1 MAVGDIR
8 GFIEVARDELR
19 CPARLAGMGLYWAW
33 LQIIFSS
40 AALAPAVLLPL
51 PLAPQHQIWTAS
63 LLTTIVVFLVVLLYK
78 PARALRSPRAALA
91 SSFCMAGGSLAL
103 ALSSASG
110 DPLPFA
116 ATGVLGIGVGSA
128 LAFLCWGLHL
138 ARLVPRR
145 VLFDMSVFAFSTALF
160 FGLVAPLPPGAVQAC
175 AVLMPLASGA
185 LLGVA
190 NRDSAPVS
198 HNAETSAS
206 KPDGP
211 HDRVRARRSGGL
223 LGLAVLV
230 GLVYGIMRGITL
242 AFGTSTVEAT
252 TVATVIGVAAS
263 GVLLLATTVFY
274 RRESELYLVCE
285 ISFPLLV
292 AGFLLLPQY
301 AGPLPLPIIVFTV
314 GHGYFYFLLWV
325 FCVDQSQAQG
335 RDPLRVFSAG
345 LLAFLGS
352 SLAGSLASDALALSG
367 FESSGVVGIVSL
379 VIVYAFVLAFAVLF
393 GRTRSE
399 RMREAKE
406 ADEQRR
412 AEFEQCAALVARDG
426 GLTARESEIFL
437 LLARDESRAV
447 IRDQLCISN
456 DTVKTHTRRVYTKLD
471 IHAKQEARA
480 LVEARMERERRGM

>member
-1 MAVGDIR
+1 MAVSDVR
-8 GFIEVARDELR
+8 SFIEVARNEIR
-19 CPARLAGMGLYWAW
+19 SPARLAGMGVYWAW
-33 LQIIFSS
+33 LQIVFSS
-40 AALAPAVLLPL
+40 ASLAPTDLLPA

-63 LLTTIVVFLVVLLYK
+63 LLTTILVFLVVLFCK
-78 PARALRSPRAALA
+78 PGRALHGPRAVGA
-91 SSFCMAGGSLAL
+91 SSFCMAGGSLLL
-103 ALSSASG
+103 AFSSTAS

-116 ATGVLGIGVGSA
+116 AAGALGVGVGSA

-145 VLFDMSVFAFSTALF
+145 VLFDMSAFAFLTALF
-160 FGLVAPLPPGAVQAC
+160 FGIVTPLPPAAVQAC

-185 LLGVA
+185 LLCVA
-190 NRDSAPVS
+190 NRHEAPTS
-198 HNAETSAS
+198 HGQTSSAS
-206 KPDGP
+206 EPAERSLS
-211 HDRVRARRSGGL
+211 HARRGSGL

-242 AFGTSTVEAT
+242 AFGTSTVEAA

-263 GVLLLATTVFY
+263 GVLLLVTTVFY

-367 FESSGVVGIVSL
+367 FESSGLVGIVSL

-399 RMREAKE
+399 RMRDAQE
-406 ADEQRR
+406 ADERR
-412 AEFEQCAALVARDG
+412 HAEFERCAKLVAHDG
-426 GLTARESEIFL
+426 GLTARETEIFL
-437 LLARDESRAV
+437 LLARDESRAA
-447 IRDQLCISN
+447 IRERLCISN
-456 DTVKTHTRRVYTKLD
+456 DTVKTHTRRLYAKLD

-480 LVEARMERERRGM
+480 LVTARMERERRGM